1 MHKCLGGRPMNWN
14 DILLLV
20 VALFLITLV
29 VLQSSKDSIDNAFS
43 GEKSELFNNQKQR
56 GFDLVMSRVTAGTSA
71 LFIVLAVIAMVS

>member
-1 MHKCLGGRPMNWN
+1 MRIE

-29 VLQSSKDSIDNAFS
+29 VMQSSKDNINNAFS

-56 GFDLVMSRVTAGTSA
+56 GFELVLNRVTAGVSIV
-71 LFIVLAVIAMVS
+71 FILLCVFAMVS

>member
-1 MHKCLGGRPMNWN
+1 MQKRLGGRPMNWN

-56 GFDLVMSRVTAGTSA
+56 GFDLIISRVTAGTSA
-71 LFIVLAVIAMVS
+71 LFIVLAVVAMVS